1 MDFTV
6 VAVVVVLAAVAAVA
20 VPLPAAAVLPTL
32 ALQRC
37 CFFAVPLS
45 ISAVFMGVSTSPVVQ
60 ALALSS
66 WVFLLR
72 RSSKH

>member
-1 MDFTV
+1 MDFTA

-32 ALQRC
+32 ELQRC

-45 ISAVFMGVSTSPVVQ
+45 ISAVFMGVATSPVLP
-60 ALALSS
+60 ALAPSS
-66 WVFLLR
+66 EVLQPR
-72 RSSKH
+72 RSFQH

>member
-1 MDFTV
+1 MDFTA

-32 ALQRC
+32 ELQRC

-45 ISAVFMGVSTSPVVQ
+45 TSAVFMGVATSPVVQ
-60 ALALSS
+60 VLALSS
-66 WVFLLR
+66 WVLLPR
-72 RSSKH
+72 RSSQH

>member
-1 MDFTV
+1 MDFTA

-32 ALQRC
+32 ELQRC

-45 ISAVFMGVSTSPVVQ
+45 ISAVFMGVATSPVVL
-60 ALALSS
+60 AFALSS
-66 WVFLLR
+66 WVFLPR